1 MYTKRQIWLVYTGL
15 MMAMFLSALDGTAV
29 NTALVTIVT
38 ELEGARAYTWVGT
51 AYLLTSTTFTPLFGK
66 LSDVFGRRRLTLAA
80 IVVFMVGSVLCGLA
94 SSMTQ
99 LVVFRGVQGIGGGG
113 INAMAFLVIADM
125 ISPRERG
132 RYMGAFMSMFA
143 VASVAG
149 PLVGGFFTESIGWRW
164 IFHVNIPLGAL
175 ALGMCMYSLRMPRVT
190 RHASIDL
197 LGSSLLTGAVTL
209 VILVVAWS
217 STEFGWLSAA
227 TGAMILAAAAMLAAF
242 AWWEP
247 RAKSPIVPMRLF
259 ANRIIVV
266 ILPLV
271 AIAGG
276 IIATVSAFMPL
287 FLQSVT
293 GVSPTNSGLIMAPMM
308 GGITVSGIL
317 IGRRTA
323 VTGRYRRYPIVGMA
337 LAVAG
342 MATVVFI
349 EDTGLGL
356 AAAIVGMTVL
366 GVSIGAT
373 MPVSSLAAQN
383 AVDVNDLGAASSMVI
398 LFRSVGSTLALAAFG
413 SLYNSRITDSLDG
426 DPRLLA
432 LRENA
437 RGIRD
442 LPEPD
447 RTTLL
452 DAVTGSVSFVF
463 AVALVLTVAGF
474 ALSFFL
480 EEKELRTAVPM
491 PESVADLH

>member
-1 MYTKRQIWLVYTGL
+1 MCCKKGVLIN
-15 MMAMFLSALDGTAV
+15 ALGDGVQVVFERFVGATVQVGADGGAAADV
-29 NTALVTIVT
+29 RASDGGIVT
-38 ELEGARAYTWVGT
+38 GT
-51 AYLLTSTTFTPLFGK
+51 QAAVTSTMLGFSLNGTPD
-66 LSDVFGRRRLTLAA
+66 LSLGRLAA
-80 IVVFMVGSVLCGLA
+80 AALEFGDQHIRYF
-94 SSMTQ
+94 TQ
-99 LVVFRGVQGIGGGG
+99 GGQ
-113 INAMAFLVIADM
+113 
-125 ISPRERG
+125 
-132 RYMGAFMSMFA
+132 
-143 VASVAG
+143 
-149 PLVGGFFTESIGWRW
+149 
-164 IFHVNIPLGAL
+164 
-175 ALGMCMYSLRMPRVT
+175 
-190 RHASIDL
+190 
-197 LGSSLLTGAVTL
+197 LLTGAVTL

-356 AAAIVGMTVL
+356 AAAI
-366 GVSIGAT
+366 
-373 MPVSSLAAQN
+373 
-383 AVDVNDLGAASSMVI
+383 D
-398 LFRSVGSTLALAAFG
+398 AL
-413 SLYNSRITDSLDG
+413 L
-426 DPRLLA
+426 
-432 LRENA
+432 
-437 RGIRD
+437 
-442 LPEPD
+442 
-447 RTTLL
+447 
-452 DAVTGSVSFVF
+452 
-463 AVALVLTVAGF
+463 
-474 ALSFFL
+474 
-480 EEKELRTAVPM
+480 
-491 PESVADLH
+491 